1 MVITTTMQRYWLPL
15 AIHFIATGTHQLK
28 ELSKC
33 CCFSCNDLRLFGLQG
48 TLRIVRMRGLGRRE
62 MKDFNEFLDLICTDE
77 KQEEINKITLKE
89 LGRYMDSEGC
99 IKREEMNSAFLNA
112 SKASSLLMLKFYHQ
126 WVFEQ

>member
-1 MVITTTMQRYWLPL
+1 
-15 AIHFIATGTHQLK
+15 
-28 ELSKC
+28 
-33 CCFSCNDLRLFGLQG
+33 
-48 TLRIVRMRGLGRRE
+48 

-77 KQEEINKITLKE
+77 KQEEISKITLKTLE
-89 LGRYMDSEGC
+89 QYMDSEGR

>member
-1 MVITTTMQRYWLPL
+1 
-15 AIHFIATGTHQLK
+15 
-28 ELSKC
+28 
-33 CCFSCNDLRLFGLQG
+33 
-48 TLRIVRMRGLGRRE
+48 

-99 IKREEMNSAFLNA
+99 IKREEMNSAFLSA